1 MTSREKIEEN
11 VSLNDPT
18 QVRAEKTQAADRA
31 AIRPPGLGL
40 AFVRGELCVGLG
52 KKGLNEV
59 LGDRS
64 YRQVWP
70 LTHPLNPVSLSLM

>member
-1 MTSREKIEEN
+1 MTSRETIEEN
-11 VSLNDPT
+11 LSLNDPP
-18 QVRAEKTQAADRA
+18 QVRAEKTQAAKRA

-40 AFVRGELCVGLG
+40 QFVRDELCLGLG

-64 YRQVWP
+64 YLQVWP
-70 LTHPLNPVSLSLM
+70 LTHSLNPVLLSLM